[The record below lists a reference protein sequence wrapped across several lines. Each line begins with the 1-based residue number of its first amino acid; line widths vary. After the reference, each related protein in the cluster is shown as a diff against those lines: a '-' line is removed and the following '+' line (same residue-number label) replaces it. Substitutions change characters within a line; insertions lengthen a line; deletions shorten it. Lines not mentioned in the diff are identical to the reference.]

1 MNRRTL
7 VSIAAISILSAAPA
21 FGAEPAAAAEP
32 AAVPAAPAAA
42 AVPTAPQEA
51 AAVSAAAGDKPSP
64 AINKFKVTL
73 FGFAELDMTR
83 DSTQFLTEAPGNGIV
98 RGNTDVTKF
107 AGTNERTMFSVKNSR
122 VGLKLAAPEVGG
134 VKSSGFF
141 EADFFGDQ
149 PLAYSDAI
157 VPINEPP
164 NMVNNR
170 IPTAVNETSSNIN
183 ASVRLRHYY
192 LKLETSVVDVLA
204 GQYFDVFGWGGGP
217 FFPSTVSLLGV
228 VGQLFHR
235 QPQLRLSRRFRS
247 DAVDFEIAAAAA
259 RPVQRDGGYPD
270 AEGGMRVFFNR
281 WKGVH
286 SQSSGQPISDPM
298 CIGVSGLFREFR
310 LNEFTALTPTQY
322 VHERGW
328 GVAAQAMIPIIPA
341 TLDDQRNALSL
352 TFEFNM
358 TSGASD
364 FYTNLTGGDTTPGI
378 TDGAGNTVPYAANLD
393 PGIVDWS
400 NAYGAFVPIKWQGLL
415 LGLQYHLPID
425 AGKIWVSA
433 LYAQLSS
440 SNISEV
446 ALKPYN
452 AYKKSTYFDVS
463 AFIAV
468 AASTQIGVMY
478 QTMKDTYVDDSDVSL
493 KSARNHRVH
502 VAFLFFF

>member
-1 MNRRTL
+1 MIRRTL
-7 VSIAAISILSAAPA
+7 VSIAATSILSDGAGLGRGSRRRGRAARRP
-21 FGAEPAAAAEP
+21 
-32 AAVPAAPAAA
+32 APAAA
-42 AVPTAPQEA
+42 PETA
-51 AAVSAAAGDKPSP
+51 AAVSAAAAAKVSP

-73 FGFAELDMTR
+73 FGFAELDMIR

-107 AGTNERTMFSVKNSR
+107 AGTHERTMFSVKNSR

-141 EADFFGDQ
+141 EADFFGNQ
-149 PLAYSDAI
+149 PLAYSDSI

-170 IPTAVNETSSNIN
+170 LPTAVNETTSNIN
-183 ASVRLRHYY
+183 AGLRLRHYY
-192 LKLETSVVDVLA
+192 VKLETPVVDILA

-235 QPQLRLSRRFRS
+235 QPQLRLSHRFKS
-247 DAVDFEIAAAAA
+247 NAVDFEIAAAGS

-270 AEGGMRVFFNR
+270 AEGGMRVFFNG

-286 SQSSGQPISDPM
+286 SQSSGQPVADPL

-310 LNEFTALTPTQY
+310 LNEFTALVPTQY
-322 VHERGW
+322 INERGW

-341 TLDDQRNALSL
+341 TVDDQRNALSL
-352 TFEFNM
+352 TLEFNM

-364 FYTNLTGGDTTPGI
+364 YYTNLTGGDTTPQI

-400 NAYGAFVPIKWQGLL
+400 NAYGAFVPIKWQGILA
-415 LGLQYHLPID
+415 GLQYHLPID
-425 AGKIWVSA
+425 EGKIWISA
-433 LYAQLSS
+433 LYARLTS

-452 AYKKSTYFDVS
+452 AYKKSEYFDAS
-463 AFIAV
+463 AFLAF

-478 QTMKDTYVDDSDVSL
+478 QTMKQTYVDDSDVSL
-493 KSARNHRVH
+493 KAARNHRVH
-502 VAFLFFF
+502 VAVLFFF

>member
-1 MNRRTL
+1 

-21 FGAEPAAAAEP
+21 FGAVPAAAEEP
-32 AAVPAAPAAA
+32 AGAVAPAAPPEAAA
-42 AVPTAPQEA
+42 AVSAAPPEAA
-51 AAVSAAAGDKPSP
+51 AAVSAAAADKPSP

-73 FGFAELDMTR
+73 FGFAELDMMR

-107 AGTNERTMFSVKNSR
+107 AGTHERTMFSVKNSR
-122 VGLKLAAPEVGG
+122 VGLKLGAPEVGG

-141 EADFFGDQ
+141 EADFFGNQ

-192 LKLETSVVDVLA
+192 LKFETPVVDVLA

-228 VGQLFHR
+228 VGELFHR
-235 QPQLRLSRRFRS
+235 QPQLRLSHRFRS
-247 DAVDFEIAAAAA
+247 EAVDFEIAAAAA

-270 AEGGMRVFFNR
+270 AEGGMRVFFNQWR
-281 WKGVH
+281 GVH
-286 SQSSGQPISDPM
+286 SQSSGQPVSDPL
-298 CIGVSGLFREFR
+298 CVGVSGLFREFR
-310 LNEFTALTPTQY
+310 LNEFTALPPTQY
-322 VHERGW
+322 INERGW
-328 GVAAQAMIPIIPA
+328 GVAAQAMIPIIRG

-352 TFEFNM
+352 TAEFNM

-364 FYTNLTGGDTTPGI
+364 FYTNLTGGDTTPSI
-378 TDGAGNTVPYAANLD
+378 TDGAGNNVPYAANLD

-400 NAYGAFVPIKWQGLL
+400 NAYQAFVPIKWQGILV
-415 LGLQYHLPID
+415 GLQYHLPID
-425 AGKIWVSA
+425 EGKIWVSA

-452 AYKKSTYFDVS
+452 AYKKSEYFDGS
-463 AFIAV
+463 AFIAF

>member
-1 MNRRTL
+1 MIRRMF
-7 VSIAAISILSAAPA
+7 VSIAATSILLAAPA
-21 FGAEPAAAAEP
+21 LRAEPPELEAPAASTDPGAAAPET
-32 AAVPAAPAAA
+32 AAALPAPAAA
-42 AVPTAPQEA
+42 
-51 AAVSAAAGDKPSP
+51 SSP

-73 FGFAELDMTR
+73 FGFAELDMIR
-83 DSTQFLTEAPGNGIV
+83 DSTQFLTEAAGNGV
-98 RGNTDVTKF
+98 VAGNTDATAF
-107 AGTNERTMFSVKNSR
+107 AGKNERTMFSVKNSR
-122 VGLKLAAPEVGG
+122 VGLKLDAPEVGG
-134 VKSSGFF
+134 VKSGAFF
-141 EADFFGDQ
+141 EADFFGNQ

-157 VPINEPP
+157 VAINEPP

-170 IPTAVNETSSNIN
+170 LPTTVNETSSNIN

-192 LKLETSVVDVLA
+192 LKFETSVVDVLA

-228 VGQLFHR
+228 VGELFHR
-235 QPQLRLSRRFRS
+235 QPQLRLSHRFRS
-247 DAVDFEIAAAAA
+247 EAVDFEIAAAAA

-270 AEGGMRVFFNR
+270 AEGGMRVFFNG

-286 SQSSGQPISDPM
+286 TQSSGQPVADPL

-322 VHERGW
+322 VRERGW

-352 TFEFNM
+352 TAEFNM

-400 NAYGAFVPIKWQGLL
+400 NAYGEFVPIKWQGILV
-415 LGLQYHLPID
+415 GLQYHLPID
-425 AGKIWVSA
+425 EGKIWVSA
-433 LYAQLSS
+433 LYAQLTS

-452 AYKKSTYFDVS
+452 AYKKSEYYDAS
-463 AFIAV
+463 AFIAF
-468 AASTQIGVMY
+468 AASAQIGVMY
-478 QTMKDTYVDDSDVSL
+478 QTMQDTFVDDSATST
-493 KSARNHRVH
+493 KAPPNHRIQ
-502 VAFLFFF
+502 ASLLFFF